1 MKLGK
6 ITFEIIEKEDG
17 SLDIKPTIKGK
28 LTYELT
34 YEVSI
39 AIIVMLIRGLK
50 IIDTLPGII
59 WATIKEYIGGK
70 K

>member
-28 LTYELT
+28 LTYE
-34 YEVSI
+34 VSI

-50 IIDTLPGII
+50 VIDTLPGII